1 MHARGSARPSQAPNL
16 LQSEVAFA
24 RPSFFLQLPLVFCR
38 QVLVTFALVRLA
50 FSLQVLRER
59 ALRVHSG

>member
-24 RPSFFLQLPLVFCR
+24 RPSFFLQLPLAFCR
-38 QVLVTFALVRLA
+38 QVLLAFALVLLA